1 MWESG
6 SWVILEKII
15 RNLFNTRNIIVISC
29 FQVIKWHSDKIMVNG
44 KCLCTAD
51 TLFPGR
57 LNQPQYVNAI
67 GIQRGMQMRCIILQ
81 KGINWNKFV
90 IKIFIVKKY
99 WNQNYFCLPNI
110 QKLRDDDGWSFES
123 NRLWTLLWISYYDQ
137 VWTLLWISCYN
148 QV

>member
-1 MWESG
+1 M
-6 SWVILEKII
+6 LKMP
-15 RNLFNTRNIIVISC
+15 LFRLQHRRLICCPVGTWKTANVELFFC
-29 FQVIKWHSDKIMVNG
+29 K
-44 KCLCTAD
+44 AD

-67 GIQRGMQMRCIILQ
+67 EIQRGMQMRCIILQ
-81 KGINWNKFV
+81 KGINWSKFV